1 MSLYACICLKYYKKN
16 IYVFDCA
23 IYPFVDDWQKGGEE
37 FVFMFIIYACLPCL
51 RGSICCVCIYVVYDV
66 LIGI

>member
-1 MSLYACICLKYYKKN
+1 MHVFALSITKKN

-37 FVFMFIIYACLPCL
+37 FVFMFLIYAWLPCL
-51 RGSICCVCIYVVYDV
+51 
-66 LIGI
+66 IGILFKMIVFIDI